1 MEISNGLLV
10 AILFITL
17 LGLGIAHVVMAA
29 AAVVAGDRESRPDGL
44 LAAWTVLLLLVYLE
58 LFWHTLDLLNV
69 EEWAFGGFL
78 YVILGPMLLFFATNV
93 LLPGASVPEGASARE
108 HYLSAS
114 ARFFGLLALVQVWI
128 IGVDQLLG
136 IGFTTATALTAAA
149 AVLAAV
155 LASTR
160 RVRVHVV
167 GTTVAA
173 VLFVAGFIIPGAGA

>member
-1 MEISNGLLV
+1 M
-10 AILFITL
+10 
-17 LGLGIAHVVMAA
+17 
-29 AAVVAGDRESRPDGL
+29 
-44 LAAWTVLLLLVYLE
+44 
-58 LFWHTLDLLNV
+58 
-69 EEWAFGGFL
+69 GGFL

>member
-17 LGLGIAHVVMAA
+17 LGLGIAHVVMAMA
-29 AAVVAGDRESRPDGL
+29 AIVSGDRESRPDGL

-58 LFWHTLDLLNV
+58 LFWHTLDLLSL

-78 YVILGPMLLFFATNV
+78 YVILGPMLLFFATTV
-93 LLPGASVPEGASARE
+93 LLPGASVPEGTSARE
-108 HYLSAS
+108 HYLSVS

-136 IGFTTATALTAAA
+136 IGFTAATALNVAA
-149 AVLAAV
+149 AVLLGV

-160 RVRVHVV
+160 RIGAH
-167 GTTVAA
+167 A
-173 VLFVAGFIIPGAGA
+173 VLTALIALLFIGAFFVPGAGA

>member
-1 MEISNGLLV
+1 
-10 AILFITL
+10 
-17 LGLGIAHVVMAA
+17 VMAV
-29 AAVVAGDRESRPDGL
+29 AAVVGGDRENRPDVL

-93 LLPGASVPEGASARE
+93 LLPGASVPEGVSARE
-108 HYLSAS
+108 HYLASS
-114 ARFFGLLALVQVWI
+114 ARFFWLLALVQVWI

-136 IGFTTATALTAAA
+136 SGFTAATALTAGAA
-149 AVLAAV
+149 LLAVI

-160 RVRVHVV
+160 RVSVHAV
-167 GTTVAA
+167 GTALAA
-173 VLFVAGFIIPGAGA
+173 VLFVASFILPGVAG